1 MAFAA
6 GSDEPAAASTTLMR
20 DLAAGSPTAT
30 PASASRRSRAPS
42 SSGCGP
48 SVSAQL
54 TSSGAAAL
62 AAAIFAG
69 MSALLW

>member
-6 GSDEPAAASTTLMR
+6 GSDEPAAASTTLVR
-20 DLAAGSPTAT
+20 DRAAGSRAAT
-30 PASASRRSRAPS
+30 LASASRRSRAAS

-48 SVSAQL
+48 SGPAQL
-54 TSSGAAAL
+54 TSSGVAAL